1 MPIFSQ
7 RKELEELR
15 QQVQELQAEKAD
27 MELMFQAI
35 TEHADIVEEELI
47 EAREVAE
54 NALQAKAD
62 FLAKMSHEIRTPING
77 VIGATELLLDT
88 SLNVEQNDYTLTI
101 KHSSEILLALINDIL
116 DFSKIEAGQLTLE
129 QAPFILRDCIEQA
142 MDLVALNAHQKQLNL
157 GYCIEPNVPEIILGD
172 VTRLRQILLN
182 LLSNALKFTHYGEIW
197 VKVKLLTEQP
207 LKLQFEVRDTGVG
220 IAANKV
226 QNLFEAFVQADNSIT
241 RKYGGTGLGLTI
253 SKNLCE
259 LMGGKIWVE
268 SQLNQGTSFF
278 FTALADTEPE
288 TAYSYLYQPISELD
302 NKTVLICTSR
312 PSNLR
317 ILDMFMQQWGLST
330 VVFEQFDDL
339 QKHIKSNPTGFDL
352 LILECCG
359 DERVF
364 FHTVT
369 ELDTYHYQ
377 LVTLIPLT
385 LPSKTLPKQVCCL
398 AMPLKPKK
406 LYDTVHGFF
415 TKTTNIY
422 KEVDERPILPPAIK
436 LKILLAE
443 DNRVNQKIAKIILQK
458 LGYEVDVADN
468 GLEVLLSL
476 EQQRYDVILMDIQ
489 MPEMDGLTATKE
501 IIQRYANSRPFII
514 AMTANAIEGDKEECL
529 AAGMDDYLPK
539 PINRELLAEKLIHC
553 ANQLDFFKLNHEH

>member
-1 MPIFSQ
+1 MSIFSQ

-15 QQVQELQAEKAD
+15 QQVQDLQAEKAD

-54 NALQAKAD
+54 KALKSKAD

-101 KHSSEILLALINDIL
+101 KYSSEILLTLINDIL

-129 QAPFILRDCIEQA
+129 QAPFILRDCIEQT

-157 GYCIEPNVPEIILGD
+157 SYCIEPNVPEIMLGD

-182 LLSNALKFTHYGEIW
+182 LLSNSLKFTHHGEVW
-197 VKVKLLTEQP
+197 VYVKLLSEQTVKP
-207 LKLQFEVRDTGVG
+207 LTLQFEVRDTGVG
-220 IAANKV
+220 IAAEKV

-278 FTALADTEPE
+278 FTALAEFEPE
-288 TAYSYLYQPISELD
+288 AAYSYLYQPISELD
-302 NKTVLICTSR
+302 SKTVLICSSR
-312 PSNLR
+312 SSNLR
-317 ILDMFMQQWGLST
+317 ILDTLMQQWGLST
-330 VVFEQFDDL
+330 LIFEQINDL
-339 QKHIKSNPTGFDL
+339 QKYVKHNPTCFDL
-352 LILECCG
+352 IILECCG
-359 DERVF
+359 DERAF
-364 FHTVT
+364 SHTIT
-369 ELDTYHYQ
+369 ELNLQVYQ
-377 LVTLIPLT
+377 LIALIPLT
-385 LPSKTLPKQVCCL
+385 LPPKTLPKQMCCL

-406 LYDTVHGFF
+406 LYETVRNFF
-415 TKTTNIY
+415 TKTSHIH
-422 KEVDERPILPPAIK
+422 KQVDERPVLPPAIK

-501 IIQRYANSRPFII
+501 IIQRYAASRPIII
-514 AMTANAIEGDKEECL
+514 AMTANAIEGDKEVCL
-529 AAGMDDYLPK
+529 AAGMDDYLSK
-539 PINRELLAEKLIHC
+539 PINRELLAEKLIHY
-553 ANQLDFFKLNHEH
+553 ANQL